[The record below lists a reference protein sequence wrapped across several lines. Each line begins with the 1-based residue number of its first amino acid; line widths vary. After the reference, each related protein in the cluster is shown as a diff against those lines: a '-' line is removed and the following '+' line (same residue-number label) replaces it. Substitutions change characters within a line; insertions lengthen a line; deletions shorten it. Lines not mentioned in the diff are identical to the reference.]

1 MFRGIAYSQSYVT
14 DGGHH
19 KRGLHKNRTE
29 MDWWHLGHCFNYIR
43 QAIRCTVDTTL
54 EYPPH
59 NHTPGMKHNIRRTGN
74 RQCRDM
80 SALDAFVEDNKWE
93 NHLFHVGEVE

>member
-1 MFRGIAYSQSYVT
+1 
-14 DGGHH
+14 
-19 KRGLHKNRTE
+19 